1 MFKQTTENEID
12 FCESYKSQIL
22 GQEEEEKAPL
32 FGTALKLVTI
42 LILLALIILFSLY
55 GYHYFVKDKA
65 SESSIVPPVSL
76 QVSEDETISDE
87 DLVVKLEEPESN
99 KVVQPSVSKEV
110 KEAAKAPT
118 IKKVEKVEKVVQRPV
133 VKEIEVPKEEPK
145 VEKVIELPVT
155 KEQVEVP
162 KVEKIIEAQAPKVV
176 TQESDIEK
184 MANAIKIEIAKREK
198 QEEERRKEKEK
209 LLDKKKSEASLEV
222 PTTPSALSPEAKY
235 LEELA
240 DLSKEI
246 DKEENE

>member
-22 GQEEEEKAPL
+22 GQEEEEKQPL
-32 FGTALKLVTI
+32 FGTVFKLVTI
-42 LILLALIILFSLY
+42 LILLALIILLSLY

-87 DLVVKLEEPESN
+87 DLVVKLEEPETN
-99 KVVQPSVSKEV
+99 KVAKPVPPKEV
-110 KEAAKAPT
+110 KEPK
-118 IKKVEKVEKVVQRPV
+118 IEKVVQVPV
-133 VKEIEVPKEEPK
+133 VKEVEAPKKEPK
-145 VEKVIELPVT
+145 VEKVVELPVT
-155 KEQVEVP
+155 KEKVEAP
-162 KVEKIIEAQAPKVV
+162 QIEKIIEPQAPKVV
-176 TQESDIEK
+176 TQESEIEK

-198 QEEERRKEKEK
+198 KEAERRKAKEE
-209 LLDKKKSEASLEV
+209 LLEREKSEASLEV
-222 PTTPSALSPEAKY
+222 PTTTSTLAPEAKY

>member
-1 MFKQTTENEID
+1 LFKQTTENEID

-110 KEAAKAPT
+110 KEAAKAPI
-118 IKKVEKVEKVVQRPV
+118 IKKVEKVVQRPV

-209 LLDKKKSEASLEV
+209 LLDRKKSEASLEV
-222 PTTPSALSPEAKY
+222 PSTPSALSPEAKY